1 MQFTQNPGD
10 TREGT
15 DWHWGVLMGVGMT
28 APFILEL
35 WELSN
40 FMSQGRSLLQFHLS
54 CSGPKGGGGLGPARG
69 LSRTMRQL
77 EGPGCCASGLGWEW
91 PGRRHFSGV
100 GVCGFVEN
108 CFSAWD
114 ETSSRWPSPCVGH
127 SPIKR
132 PIKQRTENHWRWWQ
146 YRCLKGEVLDINA
159 VRACACVCVHLVLY
173 NLHKNWTLWME
184 FQNLSA
190 N

>member
-1 MQFTQNPGD
+1 
-10 TREGT
+10 
-15 DWHWGVLMGVGMT
+15 MT

-77 EGPGCCASGLGWEW
+77 EGPGCCASGLGWEG

-114 ETSSRWPSPCVGH
+114 ETSSRWPRPSPCVGH
-127 SPIKR
+127 PPIKR